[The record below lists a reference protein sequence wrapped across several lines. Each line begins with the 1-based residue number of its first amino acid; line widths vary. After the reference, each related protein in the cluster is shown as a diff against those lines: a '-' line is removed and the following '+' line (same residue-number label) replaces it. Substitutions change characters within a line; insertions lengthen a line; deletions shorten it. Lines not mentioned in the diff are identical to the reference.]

1 MKGKEI
7 AELISTAYEMK
18 NPNNAIALFDLLC
31 DQINFPHFAEYERGY
46 TVGKNGRAI
55 EDDIYKSSGAEAK
68 RNRRVRRIL

>member
-31 DQINFPHFAEYERGY
+31 DQINFPHFAEYERKRY
-46 TVGKNGRAI
+46 T
-55 EDDIYKSSGAEAK
+55 
-68 RNRRVRRIL
+68 